1 MNVTFL
7 ESEKEFPSPVSNSLL
22 QGEIYGEEWNWSN
35 IEMLDVGDNLAHPND
50 DNDMVEPVPRTE
62 VEPVSEPL
70 RTEAEPVPES
80 SEDAKSN
87 ESLHSLVPDDL
98 PVENIPEVS
107 SPTTPLQTNAID
119 TSTGY
124 VLPFR
129 NNRGKPP
136 NRYSPDIEERQSK
149 YPIANYVST
158 QRLSE
163 PLRAFAHTLSSCQ
176 IPSSVEEAL
185 SDPKWAQAIKEE
197 LEALQKN
204 NTWTLSVLPKGR
216 QWGAVDFLH

>member
-1 MNVTFL
+1 
-7 ESEKEFPSPVSNSLL
+7 
-22 QGEIYGEEWNWSN
+22 
-35 IEMLDVGDNLAHPND
+35 MLDVGDNLAHPND
-50 DNDMVEPVPRTE
+50 GNDMVEPPRTKAEPIPKSSKNAESE
-62 VEPVSEPL
+62 VESED
-70 RTEAEPVPES
+70 ES
-80 SEDAKSN
+80 SHP
-87 ESLHSLVPDDL
+87 LLPDN
-98 PVENIPEVS
+98 PPPENIPEVS

-119 TSTGY
+119 TFAGY

-129 NNRGKPP
+129 HNRGKPP

-216 QWGAVDFLH
+216 QWGAMDFLH